1 MCGIIAYLGNKDC
14 IEYLL
19 NGLYKLQNRGYD
31 SVGISRIIDNQIITN
46 KYASVDNSNALS
58 ILENKLKNNNLYSH
72 IGIGHTRWA
81 THGSKTDC
89 NAHPHHDEDN
99 KISLIHNGIIENYN
113 EIKDFLIKEKY
124 KFKSQTDTEVIA
136 NLINYYLKD
145 NNMQIAIEKSISRL
159 KGTWALCIIHKDFPN
174 NMWLMRNGSPLLLG
188 FEEEFIIVSSESIG
202 FNQYIKKYII
212 IDNHDLI
219 KITNNNNKIT
229 FENSIERYKVK
240 INTNE
245 NYILSNEY
253 PYWMIKEIYE
263 QTNTVFSCLNNGGR
277 ILDEHS
283 VKLGGLDNVKNKLL
297 ECNNLIILGCGTS
310 YHAGLWGSYHFKDMK
325 LFNSIQVID
334 GAEFDETDIPM
345 FGKSVM
351 ILLSQSGETKD
362 LHRCIEIAKTGDHLT
377 MGIVNVTDSLIARET
392 DCGIYLNAG
401 REFAVASTKSFTS
414 QCIAVSLV
422 SIWFAQNKNLYYKA
436 RVKKIKDIMKFHYQ
450 VNVLLKDKSIRFD
463 KIYYKFKKYP
473 SVFILGK
480 GQNESIAKEGS
491 LKIKEVS
498 YLHAEGYSSSA
509 LKHGPFALIKE
520 GLPIIII
527 DIDEKHRD
535 KTLNAVFE
543 TITRNA
549 ELFIITNKVEN
560 YENIP
565 IPDDQIIYI
574 EYNENYHGLLANIIL
589 QLLSYELAVYFG
601 NNPDYPRNLAK
612 VVTVE

>member
-31 SVGISRIIDNQIITN
+31 SVGISRIINNQIITN
-46 KYASVDNSNALS
+46 KYASTNNNNALS
-58 ILENKLKNNNLYSH
+58 ILEDKLQINKVYSN

-81 THGSKTDC
+81 THGPKTDC
-89 NAHPHHDEDN
+89 NAHPHNDENN
-99 KISLIHNGIIENYN
+99 KISLIHNGIIENYS
-113 EIKDFLIKEKY
+113 EIKEFLIKKNY

-136 NLINYYLKD
+136 NLINYYLNEND
-145 NNMQIAIEKSISRL
+145 MQIAIEKTISDL

-174 NMWLMRNGSPLLLG
+174 NMWLIRNGSPLLLG
-188 FEEEFIIVSSESIG
+188 FEEDYIIVSSESIG

-212 IDNHDLI
+212 LDNHDLI
-219 KITNNNNKIT
+219 KISINDNKIN

-245 NYILSNEY
+245 NYSLSNEY

-263 QTNTVFSCLNNGGR
+263 QPNSIFSCLNNGGR
-277 ILDEHS
+277 ILNDDS
-283 VKLGGLDNVKNKLL
+283 VKLGGLDNFKDKLL
-297 ECNNLIILGCGTS
+297 DCNNLIILGCGTS
-310 YHAGLWGSYHFKDMK
+310 YHAGLWGSYHFKDIK
-325 LFNSIQVID
+325 FFNSIQVFD
-334 GAEFDETDIPM
+334 GAEFDESDIPIL
-345 FGKSVM
+345 GKSIM
-351 ILLSQSGETKD
+351 MLLSQSGETKD
-362 LHRCIEIAKTGDHLT
+362 LHRCIEIAKSKDHITL
-377 MGIVNVTDSLIARET
+377 GIVNVADSLIARET
-392 DCGIYLNAG
+392 DCGVYLNAG

-414 QCIAVSLV
+414 QCIALSLI
-422 SIWFAQNKNLYYKA
+422 SIWFAQNKNLYYKT

-450 VNVLLKDKSIRFD
+450 ISYLLKDKSNKFE
-463 KIYYKFKKYP
+463 KLYYKFKKYS
-473 SVFILGK
+473 SVFLLGK

-491 LKIKEVS
+491 LKIKEVT

-509 LKHGPFALIKE
+509 LKHGPFALIQK

-527 DIDEKHRD
+527 DTDEKHRD

-543 TITRNA
+543 TLTRDA
-549 ELFIITNKVEN
+549 ELFIITNKPEN
-560 YENIP
+560 YKKVP
-565 IPDDQIIYI
+565 IPSEQIFVI

-589 QLLSYELAVYFG
+589 QLLSYELAVYFE